1 MSQKKSRQQQ
11 KPKSEIKLA
20 EERFQSCIVK
30 RNNFNDEARTIR
42 DERNALHDQRGKI
55 MEGIMKHRD
64 EMKSNTS
71 TKAAHQKVRNT
82 AQEKAKQL
90 ISIKQQKRG
99 NKKGGKSLTDTV
111 QALHSEIL
119 NLERR
124 RETTEMPIAKEREVM
139 EKLSILRRSLGD
151 QETDLATQEHLNLE
165 VSELDTEIDSEFS
178 KANEEHDSVIKLAKL
193 NKKTYKK
200 VSNLMKEA
208 SHLSTEA
215 DKKHKEFIAIRKR
228 ADNQHAKAM
237 EMLEALKLHRKTATE
252 ERQARWKIVKD
263 HRKSIKNELYNP
275 KKLES
280 AADEALESLMS
291 GGKINL

>member
-1 MSQKKSRQQQ
+1 MSQKKSRLQK

-30 RNNFNDEARTIR
+30 RNNFNDEARVVR

-55 MEGIMKHRD
+55 MEQIMKYRE

-71 TKAAHQKVRNT
+71 EKAKHQDVRNK

-99 NKKGGKSLTDTV
+99 NKKGSKSLKDTV

-139 EKLSILRRSLGD
+139 EKLAILRRSLGE
-151 QETDLATQEHLNLE
+151 QETNLATQENLNLE

-178 KANEEHDSVIKLAKL
+178 KANDQHDSVIKLAKL
-193 NKKTYKK
+193 NKKIYKK

-208 SHLSTEA
+208 SHLSTES
-215 DKKHKEFIAIRKR
+215 DKKHQEFVEYRKK
-228 ADNQHAKAM
+228 ADAQHLKAM
-237 EMLEALKLHRKTATE
+237 EMLETLKTHRKTANE
-252 ERQARWKIVKD
+252 ERQARWKVVKD
-263 HRKSIKNELYNP
+263 HRKNIKKELYDE
-275 KKLES
+275 KKLEN
-280 AADEALESLMS
+280 AADDALQQLMS